1 MSHKMKKSV
10 AVLLAALL
18 VIAPINGSA
27 DWIGD
32 FYNSA
37 GAGLNVT
44 QAQAISTQNLIGG
57 SGGGFTW
64 RVPTRSFH
72 PLQITPP
79 SIKSG
84 CGGIDMYLG
93 GFSFPNKE
101 QFVQALRNYG
111 QASLGYFFQLALK
124 SMAPEIGATLDV
136 INEIA
141 QQVNQFGTNSCEA
154 AQWTAQKLFEVMPS
168 ELIRDGSGYA
178 QAIGQAV
185 DWFDANQAT
194 KSKPF
199 SDVLKEKY
207 QAQYAKERSAL
218 TPDDIKTKE
227 APPEYNLVWY
237 ALTSAP
243 TAAAFTDEDRYI
255 IMSIIGPEF
264 IVRSTGARD
273 STATV
278 EVTGGPSN
286 TLNFE
291 QLVGIEA
298 LDGTSSN
305 FRVIEC
311 DEPVLCLHPTE
322 SVQTLKS
329 FAQRAHGVI
338 RKLENSVITRTTPT
352 LTAEESQLLRL
363 TGQPLMKVASL
374 SASTG
379 ITAFVAKQMTET
391 MAYSAAVEAASALM
405 FHSLATIESALQ
417 SHKPKLDAK
426 GSEAAMQ
433 LERKIIA
440 TRELVMM
447 KVRDWNER
455 NDSMAA
461 LAKLQAAE
469 RAMYSN
475 LNRMLAA
482 NAKYL
487 RH

>member
-10 AVLLAALL
+10 AVLMAALL
-18 VIAPINGSA
+18 VITPINGSA

-44 QAQAISTQNLIGG
+44 QAQAISTQNLVGG

-79 SIKSG
+79 SIKAG

-141 QQVNQFGTNSCEA
+141 QRVNQFGTNSCEA
-154 AQWTAQKLFEVMPS
+154 AQWTANKLFEVMPS
-168 ELIRDGSGYA
+168 QMIRDGSGYA

-185 DWFDANQAT
+185 DWFDATQST

-199 SDVLKEKY
+199 STVLKEKY
-207 QAQYAKERSAL
+207 EAQYAKERSAL

-227 APPEYNLVWY
+227 PPPEYNLVWY

-243 TAAAFTDEDRYI
+243 TASAFTDEDRNI
-255 IMSIIGPEF
+255 IMSIIGPEY
-264 IVRSTGARD
+264 IIRRTNSRD
-273 STATV
+273 STATI

-286 TLNFE
+286 TVTFE
-291 QLVGIEA
+291 QLVGIGA
-298 LDGTSSN
+298 LDGTSTAYS
-305 FRVIEC
+305 VIEC
-311 DEPVLCLHPTE
+311 DEPVLCLYPTE
-322 SVQTLKS
+322 SLHTFKS
-329 FAQRAHGVI
+329 FSQRTHSLI
-338 RKLENSVITRTTPT
+338 RKLEAGVITRTKPV
-352 LTAEESQLLRL
+352 LTAEEDHLLRL
-363 TGQPLMKVASL
+363 TGQPLIKVASL
-374 SASTG
+374 AGSTG
-379 ITAFVAKQMTET
+379 IGSFVAQQMTAT
-391 MAYSAAVEAASALM
+391 IAYSAAAEAASALI
-405 FHSLATIESALQ
+405 HRSLYTIESALQ
-417 SHKPKLDAK
+417 AHKPKLDK
-426 GSEAAMQ
+426 DGLKAAEQ
-433 LERKIIA
+433 LENKIRETRKV
-440 TRELVMM
+440 VMM
-447 KVRDWNER
+447 KVRDWNEQ
-455 NDSMAA
+455 NKPMEAIE
-461 LAKLQAAE
+461 KLQIAE